1 MKMNKIVIVLIM
13 SFTFALGGCVKDEY
27 GNERPMTDA
36 EKGAL
41 IGAVLGAGVGLTQK
55 KKHGNKAVLIGA
67 VGGAVGGGAVGY
79 YMDSQKKDL
88 EKALKPEM
96 DKGVIRI
103 QKLDKNRLLLSMTA
117 ETAFDVNAT
126 TIKTGFHYSLNK
138 LAKILNKY
146 GKTELLI
153 IGHTD
158 STGSA
163 QYNQGLSIRRAQ
175 AVEQYLLARK
185 VVTQRLSSYGKGESQ
200 PVASNATAA
209 GRRLNRRVDI
219 LVVPIVAN

>member
-1 MKMNKIVIVLIM
+1 MNIKLMVII
-13 SFTFALGGCVKDEY
+13 LGFSIGLSGCAKDEY
-27 GNERPMTDA
+27 GNARPMTDT
-36 EKGAL
+36 EKGAI
-41 IGAVLGAGVGLTQK
+41 IGAVVGAGIGLTQK

-67 VGGAVGGGAVGY
+67 VGGALTGGVVGN

-88 EKALKPEM
+88 EKALRPEM
-96 DKGVIRI
+96 DKGAISL
-103 QKLDKNRLLLSMTA
+103 QKLEQNRLLISMTS

-126 TIKTGFHYSLNK
+126 QIKSGFHYSMNK
-138 LAKILNKY
+138 TAKILNKY

-158 STGSA
+158 STGSEK
-163 QYNQGLSIRRAQ
+163 YNQGLSERRAV
-175 AVEQYLLARK
+175 AVEQYLIDRK
-185 VVTQRLSSYGKGESQ
+185 VVLQRLSSYGKGETQ